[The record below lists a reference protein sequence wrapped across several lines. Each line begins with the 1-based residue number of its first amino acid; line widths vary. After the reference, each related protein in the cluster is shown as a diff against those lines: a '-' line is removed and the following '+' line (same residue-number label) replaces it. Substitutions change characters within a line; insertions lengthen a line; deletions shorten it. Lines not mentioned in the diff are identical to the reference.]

1 MQWNELVGHQ
11 RQKEWFDR
19 AVQRGRLAN
28 TFLFLGPDGVGKR
41 TFARLLAKSL
51 LCHRSPSGKLEPC
64 GACEDCAQVNAMTH
78 PDLIEVAKPSDKSVI
93 PLELIIGPEEA
104 RRSEGLIH
112 DIGLKPYSGKRKIA
126 ILDDADSLAAEGA
139 NALLKTLEEPP
150 PDSLLILMSVSLQK
164 QLPTIRSRC
173 QVIRFQP
180 LAVDQLAQL
189 IVQQGIVTAPEQS
202 LTIARQCDGGLGMA
216 RTLADESLAKFR
228 SQLLEVLA
236 NEQLDFVSLA
246 KTVGEVTDSA
256 GKESIVRRPRIK
268 LMMKMAADFYRELAL
283 QLQGA
288 EPSSDA
294 SLQQAISRR
303 MQRWEG
309 GVPAAMDCWS
319 RCLEAI
325 SEVDRNANQTALLED
340 WSANL
345 ASLGS
350 S

>member
-1 MQWNELVGHQ
+1 MKWNDLVGHQ
-11 RQKEWFDR
+11 RQKEWFDL

-41 TFARLLAKSL
+41 AFARLLAKSL
-51 LCHRSPSGKLEPC
+51 LCHRSPSGHLQPC
-64 GACEDCAQVNAMTH
+64 GTCEDCAQVNAMTH
-78 PDLIEVAKPSDKSVI
+78 PDLIEVTKPEDKSNI
-93 PLELIIGPEEA
+93 PLELIIGPDDA
-104 RRSEGLIH
+104 RRTSGLIH

-126 ILDDADSLAAEGA
+126 ILDDADALATEGA

-173 QVIRFQP
+173 QIIRFQP
-180 LAVDQLAQL
+180 LSDEQLAQL
-189 IVQQGIVTAPEQS
+189 IVQQGIAPSLEQA
-202 LTIARQCDGGLGMA
+202 LEIARQCDGGLGMA
-216 RTLADESLAKFR
+216 RTLSDESLSKFR
-228 SQLLEVLA
+228 SHLLEVLA
-236 NEQLDFVSLA
+236 NEQLDFFSLA
-246 KTVGEVTDSA
+246 KTVGEVTDAA

-283 QLQGA
+283 QLQGSGA
-288 EPSSDA
+288 SSDA
-294 SLQQAISRR
+294 ALQHAVSQR
-303 MQRWEG
+303 MQRWQG

-325 SEVDRNANQTALLED
+325 AQVDRNANQNALLEA

-345 ASLGS
+345 AALGS
-350 S
+350 T